1 MASKQE
7 IEVLKWKVGE
17 AKGIQK
23 VQYAPAGLPQVP
35 NTGKGQF
42 KSKPLDIHPVEMHNM
57 TGKMSKA
64 TPSRT
69 YDQGNGGG
77 YSIKCCIT
85 CGADIHQTEPRRT
98 TPGNCAAWS
107 SRNVETCKACPHYGM
122 GWKACIGCKTAKWLL
137 PIGKTRVEGGSKRGS
152 VGKHQKTSGFGSYV
166 LPDKSSEWVVVNGP
180 CQQVFL
186 ARDAEKNW
194 THCRKCYADILR
206 SQAALV
212 KSSPSIIVQPKN
224 PMEKPRMVVPDHVL
238 RSKSLQ
244 AIAKLN
250 SMGLSETKTR
260 KRSGTKPETPS
271 QVTTQVVKTYRF
283 TATMIVRGVP
293 GKYITEART
302 SAEAREDLLRQTG
315 LSKFTST
322 LFKEN
327 DNGDLI
333 RQM

>member
-1 MASKQE
+1 MASKFTDKE
-7 IEVLKWKVGE
+7 FRAETFKM
-17 AKGIQK
+17 AK
-23 VQYAPAGLPQVP
+23 
-35 NTGKGQF
+35 
-42 KSKPLDIHPVEMHNM
+42 S
-57 TGKMSKA
+57 

-69 YDQGNGGG
+69 YDQSNGGG
-77 YSIKCCIT
+77 YNLKCCIT
-85 CGADIHQTEPRRT
+85 CGAEIHQSEPRRT

-107 SRNVETCKACPHYGM
+107 SRNLETCRACPHYGT

-152 VGKHQKTSGFGSYV
+152 VGKHQKTSGQGSYV
-166 LPDKSSEWVVVNGP
+166 LPSKPSEWVVVNGP

-186 ARDAEKNW
+186 ARDASKEW
-194 THCRKCYADILR
+194 RHCRKCYVDNLR
-206 SQAALV
+206 SQAALTKPGASV
-212 KSSPSIIVQPKN
+212 IVQPKN
-224 PMEKPRMVVPDHVL
+224 YMEKPRMVVPDHVL

-260 KRSGTKPETPS
+260 KRSGAKAETPS
-271 QVTTQVVKTYRF
+271 QVATQVVKTYRF
-283 TATMIVRGVP
+283 MATMIVNGVP

-302 SAEAREDLLRQTG
+302 SAEARQDLLRQTG
-315 LSKFTST
+315 LATFTST
-322 LFKEN
+322 LFKES